1 MAPSKLHP
9 LWYTPFIPVYFFTS
23 AVVAGLSMVVVECS
37 LSHRIFREQ
46 LKDHHVDTDPLVLGL
61 GKAAAIML
69 FAYFF
74 LKLQSVAEGDHWDL
88 LVTGWGALWLVE
100 VVGLVLIPSIILA
113 VGVRHRHTRAVRW
126 GAGLAVLG
134 VVMNRLDISL
144 VAMNWNLPNH
154 YVPSWMEVVTS
165 ITLVMLGLICF
176 RWIVNRMPVLR
187 EDPAFPTEH

>member
-1 MAPSKLHP
+1 M
-9 LWYTPFIPVYFFTS
+9 
-23 AVVAGLSMVVVECS
+23 
-37 LSHRIFREQ
+37 
-46 LKDHHVDTDPLVLGL
+46 
-61 GKAAAIML
+61 
-69 FAYFF
+69 
-74 LKLQSVAEGDHWDL
+74 
-88 LVTGWGALWLVE
+88 VE